1 MSQMVNLLTE
11 QNVTASLAS
20 LSDRDI
26 LIRPELKDYTSADL
40 DKSREII
47 AVGEANN
54 VADAAQ
60 RSLLLAVRNGEH
72 GTTLAHRVS
81 STSTEVRK

>member
-47 AVGEANN
+47 AVGEAAGRAA
-54 VADAAQ
+54 AD
-60 RSLLLAVRNGEH
+60 RLKVLAVGRQ
-72 GTTLAHRVS
+72 
-81 STSTEVRK
+81 